1 MRVRR
6 LVLIPAVAC
15 AAVFAFA
22 APAAA
27 NNPPENTATVGWS
40 QDWHFTDANNFV
52 FTMTIP
58 GGVEVTGTG
67 YDTDDVRYFEGTVTD
82 TTPDPDACAWL
93 DFTED
98 GGEQTWIACNG
109 SVSFTQFDPTPHD
122 YTFSLMMRNA
132 NNTWRQAMGMVIP
145 TTKGY
150 PAMRAAGNGVHWS
163 YVTPTQVNYTIV
175 RPGAAVNGYA
185 NAGVPSR
192 TTTATI
198 YSATCTNNTV
208 TGEYQA
214 VLATA
219 NGVCA
224 SSSPGTVS
232 ASGIEHYFRVVNFLQ
247 IRIHGGNPRCVEAD
261 VR

>member
-15 AAVFAFA
+15 VAVFAFA

-58 GGVEVTGTG
+58 GGVQVTGTG

-93 DFTED
+93 TFDED
-98 GGEQTWIACNG
+98 GGSQTWIACNG
-109 SVSFTQFDPTPHD
+109 SVSFTQFDPTPND

-145 TTKGY
+145 TDQGL
-150 PAMRAAGNGVHWS
+150 PGDAG
-163 YVTPTQVNYTIV
+163 
-175 RPGAAVNGYA
+175 R
-185 NAGVPSR
+185 R
-192 TTTATI
+192 
-198 YSATCTNNTV
+198 
-208 TGEYQA
+208 
-214 VLATA
+214 ATA
-219 NGVCA
+219 CTG
-224 SSSPGTVS
+224 PT
-232 ASGIEHYFRVVNFLQ
+232 
-247 IRIHGGNPRCVEAD
+247 
-261 VR
+261 